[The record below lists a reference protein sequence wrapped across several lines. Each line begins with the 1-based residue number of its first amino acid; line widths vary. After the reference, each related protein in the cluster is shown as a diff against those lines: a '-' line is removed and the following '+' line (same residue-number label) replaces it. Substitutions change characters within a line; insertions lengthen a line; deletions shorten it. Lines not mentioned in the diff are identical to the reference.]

1 MERTLGWTAESVR
14 HSKKLAPEEGSI
26 DTERFMPHKGPRSP
40 FLPKRWIVERT
51 LPWLSQNR
59 RMSKDYERLPES
71 GEAFIYAAM
80 SRGMARRLAHS

>member
-14 HSKKLAPEEGSI
+14 HPKKLAPEEGSI
-26 DTERFMPHKGPRSP
+26 DTERLMPQKGPRRL
-40 FLPKRWIVERT
+40 FLPKRWIMGRP
-51 LPWLSQNR
+51 LPWLSQNT